1 MKELIDKRNLELRNE
16 IDSNYKIEFERTT
29 NLEYAVFAKGKN
41 IIFYVGKGKLC
52 IDSFTHEM
60 LHIYFR
66 LNDCYLGA
74 GLSNILLGNNRLGK
88 ILKKDLIEHVSNCF
102 EHKKMLP
109 LYIEMGFDKSKFISD
124 YDEFKCSPGELLYLQ
139 NNYLK
144 NTDLVN
150 LYIGKLVA
158 MLCDPNEA
166 LNYKTE
172 LEELKNLDTK
182 LYSIINSSIELWDT
196 IEIGSK
202 DIMLPDYND
211 LVFKLDDDLEEWYE
225 GKI

>member
-1 MKELIDKRNLELRNE
+1 
-16 IDSNYKIEFERTT
+16 
-29 NLEYAVFAKGKN
+29 
-41 IIFYVGKGKLC
+41 
-52 IDSFTHEM
+52 
-60 LHIYFR
+60 
-66 LNDCYLGA
+66 
-74 GLSNILLGNNRLGK
+74 
-88 ILKKDLIEHVSNCF
+88 
-102 EHKKMLP
+102 
-109 LYIEMGFDKSKFISD
+109 
-124 YDEFKCSPGELLYLQ
+124 
-139 NNYLK
+139 
-144 NTDLVN
+144 
-150 LYIGKLVA
+150 